1 MTSPEETVA
10 FLLETAGIHASEAEI
25 AIFARLYP
33 GQRAAVDAL
42 YELDLADAEEPQ
54 LIFTPFS

>member
-10 FLLETAGIHASEAEI
+10 HLLEIAGITVSESELATY
-25 AIFARLYP
+25 ARLYP

-42 YELDLADAEEPQ
+42 YEIEAVQGEEPQ
-54 LIFTPFS
+54 LVFSPFS

>member
-1 MTSPEETVA
+1 MKSPEETVT
-10 FLLETAGIHASEAEI
+10 FLLETAGIHASDAEK

-42 YELDLADAEEPQ
+42 YDLDLDEAEEPQ
-54 LIFTPFS
+54 LIFSPFS